1 MKKTIENLAKA
12 FIGESQARNRYTI
25 YAKTARV
32 EGYEQISGIFLET
45 AEQER
50 SHASS
55 LWKMVQAVRA
65 KECLDFPALHV
76 EAEFPAEHGSTA
88 VNLKVAIAGEHYE
101 TSSMYPE
108 FADVAEREGYKDVA
122 ARLRA
127 IGHAEKHHEERY
139 QEILAQVEAG
149 TVFKKETKV
158 SWICRECGYEHIG
171 TEPPK
176 KCPSCE
182 HPRSFFQ
189 RRSEQY

>member
-12 FIGESQARNRYTI
+12 FIGEGQARNRYTI

-55 LWKMVQAVRA
+55 LWKMVQAIRA

-88 VNLKVAIAGEHYE
+88 VNLKAAIAGEHYGI
-101 TSSMYPE
+101 SSMYPE
-108 FADVAEREGYKDVA
+108 FADVA
-122 ARLRA
+122 
-127 IGHAEKHHEERY
+127 
-139 QEILAQVEAG
+139 
-149 TVFKKETKV
+149 
-158 SWICRECGYEHIG
+158 
-171 TEPPK
+171 
-176 KCPSCE
+176 
-182 HPRSFFQ
+182 
-189 RRSEQY
+189 